1 MSRRSERPIELATI
15 RDVTTD
21 GRGVADVPG
30 KTVFVDGAL
39 SGETVRFQRLK
50 KRKNFDSAGLIEV
63 VEASP
68 LRVDAP
74 CENFGICGGCSL

>member
-1 MSRRSERPIELATI
+1 MSRRPERLIELATI

-21 GRGVADVPG
+21 GLGVADLPG

-50 KRKNFDSAGLIEV
+50 KRKRFDSAGLIK
-63 VEASP
+63 S
-68 LRVDAP
+68 
-74 CENFGICGGCSL
+74 